1 MKMKIAINGFGRIGR
16 LTLRA
21 ILENNNNNFEVVAI
35 NDLGDINSNIH
46 LFKYDSVHGTFK
58 QDIKIIENNVEINEK
73 KIRFYSEKDPISLP
87 WNELNVDLVIEST
100 GFFTDRDSAYKHIEA
115 GARKV
120 LISAPGKNPDL
131 TVVYGVNHNMITSSH
146 KIISNGSC
154 TTNCLAPIAHILDG
168 KLEIM
173 SGYMTTVHSVTGDQ
187 KTIDTFHKDLRRA
200 RNSSISMIPTSTGAA
215 KAVGEVLPNLIGK
228 LDGSAIRVPTANVSL
243 IDFTFQTKIET
254 SSEKINNLLA
264 EASKNEL
271 KNVLSVSNVPL
282 VSCDFN
288 HNSHSSIVDLNET
301 KVINNIFCRVLSWY
315 DNEWGFSNR
324 LIDVANKMLDEND
337 L

>member
-1 MKMKIAINGFGRIGR
+1 MKIAINGFGRIGR

-100 GFFTDRDSAYKHIEA
+100 GFFTDRDSACKHIEA

-254 SSEKINNLLA
+254 SSEKINNLLT

-271 KNVLSVSNVPL
+271 KNILSVSNVPL